1 MTEVNYNEFEDDFEN
16 DFDMDDEI
24 EELEFGSTDSKN

>member
-1 MTEVNYNEFEDDFEN
+1 MTEVNYNEFEDDLKN